1 GLSVSTDG
9 GVIASVQEDRNSNG
23 WRVSKSMAEIQLTKE
38 LGRDE
43 GMSGVAAAPDGSVV
57 YTTRIKGT
65 QDISIVYPS
74 GQTRQ
79 LTQRARSNFSPAVS
93 PDGKYIVF
101 VSTRAGNPT
110 LWRMDISGEN
120 AVQLT
125 KDAGIAGEPQI
136 TPDGRSVIYDQTDD
150 GNRTTIRRIGIDGT
164 GAGQLTNI
172 EAARP

>member
-1 GLSVSTDG
+1 
-9 GVIASVQEDRNSNG
+9 
-23 WRVSKSMAEIQLTKE
+23 
-38 LGRDE
+38 
-43 GMSGVAAAPDGSVV
+43 
-57 YTTRIKGT
+57 
-65 QDISIVYPS
+65 
-74 GQTRQ
+74 
-79 LTQRARSNFSPAVS
+79 

-172 EAARP
+172 EAARPAVSPDGSYIACLAPKASHDGKTAIAIVPIGGGEPANILELPEVTQSRNFRWA